1 MQRLTLVFPA
11 VSTFSFNAYPG
22 QGAAATPNRVEDHV
36 LIQRHRI
43 VLVRSRELAK
53 QFPERKRAV
62 VTYPVISGLSNPLV
76 LRRIHSLLDF
86 KNIFDYSLQEHR
98 V

>member
-1 MQRLTLVFPA
+1 MQRLTLVFLA

-22 QGAAATPNRVEDHV
+22 QGATATPNRVEDHV
-36 LIQRHRI
+36 IIQRRRI

-53 QFPERKRAV
+53 QLRKRAV

-86 KNIFDYSLQEHR
+86 KNIFDYSLQEYR